1 MTQPVKT
8 NGEAGLSP
16 LPQASLQCKQIHLA
30 GNCGEDWI
38 LEGAE
43 VSYFPS
49 QFIASCSAPCKL
61 SHLKAFREL
70 DQAVP
75 ILASLYIT
83 VSILFVLLGLLAC
96 VIITP
101 APSLSA
107 FSQQCFINLFR
118 SPWLEGSVLF
128 PALIFMVHKI
138 LTSLTRKSYGH

>member
-1 MTQPVKT
+1 MQPVKM
-8 NGEAGLSP
+8 NGEAGLPP
-16 LPQASLQCKQIHLA
+16 LPQASLQCKQVHLA
-30 GNCGEDWI
+30 SNYGKDWI

-49 QFIASCSAPCKL
+49 QFISPCSAPCKL
-61 SHLKAFREL
+61 WHPKAFREL

-75 ILASLYIT
+75 FLASLCII

-96 VIITP
+96 VITP
-101 APSLSA
+101 APFLSA
-107 FSQQCFINLFR
+107 FSQQCFINLFH

-128 PALIFMVHKI
+128 PILIFMVHKI